1 MNSRERIVAAL
12 QHKEADRIPFD
23 LGGTESSGITG
34 IAYNNLRRHL
44 GLGPG
49 QTQIFD
55 VYQQIA
61 KIEEDVR
68 AVLPSDTIPLL
79 IEPKRWK
86 PFVLPDGSACQIPEK
101 WNPVKDAR
109 GDWVVKNSQ
118 GMVTARLPQQGF
130 YFESVYAPLS
140 RVEKPGELAAYADD
154 IESFDWPFYADETW
168 ADLAGRAQH
177 LFEHT
182 DRAVVAN
189 LQLHLLAAGQILR
202 GYENFMIDL
211 AADQK
216 LAHALL
222 ARLTEAYL
230 ARCERYFEQVGAYVQ
245 VVLVNDDLGTQ
256 QGPMMSPDC
265 YRRMIRP
272 YQKRLFG
279 SRRASMP

>member
-1 MNSRERIVAAL
+1 MGMNSRERIVAAL

-189 LQLHLLAAGQILR
+189 LQLHLLAAGQDERVGIEADGDAVAGDLSQR
-202 GYENFMIDL
+202 GDV
-211 AADQK
+211 
-216 LAHALL
+216 ALEGRKEGL
-222 ARLTEAYL
+222 LVGGEGFPCPPPCRKTGGSARFGGGIAQLL
-230 ARCERYFEQVGAYVQ
+230 HQV
-245 VVLVNDDLGTQ
+245 N
-256 QGPMMSPDC
+256 
-265 YRRMIRP
+265 
-272 YQKRLFG
+272 
-279 SRRASMP
+279 